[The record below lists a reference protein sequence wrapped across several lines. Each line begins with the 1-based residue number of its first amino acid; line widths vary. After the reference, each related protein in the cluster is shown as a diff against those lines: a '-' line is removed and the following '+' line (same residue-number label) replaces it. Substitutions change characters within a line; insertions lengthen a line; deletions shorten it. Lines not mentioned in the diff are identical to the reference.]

1 MPFGDESVPVS
12 QTLLADITKKAIDQ
26 ALASS
31 VASFSQ
37 LIDEKLESFSEQNSS
52 HVEEAVN

>member
-12 QTLLADITKKAIDQ
+12 QTVLADITKKAIDQ

-31 VASFSQ
+31 VASSSQ
-37 LIDEKLESFSEQNSS
+37 LIDERL
-52 HVEEAVN
+52 